1 MTVEVQVTNT
11 GGMAAAD
18 VIQLYV
24 EPPGKAVERPLKIL
38 VGFARVHLQ
47 PKQMEEVRVTVP
59 MRRLAFFAE
68 GPGAFVVE
76 GGLHH
81 IVVGT
86 HAEDIGLRIEL
97 ELEGMV
103 VRD

>member
-1 MTVEVQVTNT
+1 
-11 GGMAAAD
+11 
-18 VIQLYV
+18 
-24 EPPGKAVERPLKIL
+24 
-38 VGFARVHLQ
+38 
-47 PKQMEEVRVTVP
+47 MEEVRVTVP
-59 MRRLAFFAE
+59 MRQLAYFNE
-68 GPGAFVVE
+68 GPGVFVVE

-97 ELEGMV
+97 ELEEMV